1 MYKTLT
7 LKNDFHN
14 TEVDLRVKHDGK
26 LEAWDAIEL
35 SVGQV
40 KRAKRELCTQ
50 GCICSGATGAR
61 SQWHEIDGWA
71 VQLGF
76 QPNENPRT
84 GKLESVTVWIERV
97 AK

>member
-14 TEVDLRVKHDGK
+14 TEVNLRVK
-26 LEAWDAIEL
+26 LETGDVIEL
-35 SVGQV
+35 SAGQV

-50 GCICSGATGAR
+50 GCICSGVTGSR
-61 SQWHEIDGWA
+61 SAWHEIDGRA

-76 QPNENPRT
+76 QPYENPRT